1 MPKPTKAQ
9 LALMQQ
15 LDAGH
20 NIDVIASNLGKSVLA
35 VRQQIARLRK
45 RIEAGH
51 IRPAPLPI
59 EKAAGALRVYLA
71 GFDVFRIDAVDHGAY
86 LKDLSRKAGYV
97 GMYPF
102 DNEAPSNLGPA
113 DKAAWICRANI
124 EAIRSADKVM
134 ANLNDFRKRVEP
146 DSGTAFEVGFAAA
159 LGKPIRAYRS
169 DARSL
174 VKQIAET
181 SDALS
186 SLPMCALGYVVEDF
200 GLSVNLML
208 ANSARLV
215 VGGPADCLREMKK
228 FNNGGRP
235 CFDDGVGEA

>member
-1 MPKPTKAQ
+1 
-9 LALMQQ
+9 MQQ

-20 NIDVIASNLGKSVLA
+20 DIDVIASNLGKSVLA

-45 RIEAGH
+45 RIEADH
-51 IRPAPLPI
+51 IRPAPHPI
-59 EKAAGALRVYLA
+59 EKAAGTLRVYLA

-86 LKDLSRKAGYV
+86 LKDLCRKAGYV
-97 GMYPF
+97 GIYRF
-102 DNEAPSNLGPA
+102 DNEAPSNLGPV

-124 EAIRSADKVM
+124 DAIRSADMVM
-134 ANLNDFRKRVEP
+134 ANLNDFRGRGEP

-159 LGKPIRAYRS
+159 LGKPIWAYRS
-169 DARSL
+169 HARSL
-174 VKQIAET
+174 VEQIAET

-208 ANSARLV
+208 AISARLV

-235 CFDDGVGEA
+235 CFGDGVREA